1 MEEGGWRLRGYSPF
15 FMLLAHC
22 VRCNEAATRA
32 VSVRIGYLISYLGPQ
47 CHQSTADPTKLA
59 PALTQLFF

>member
-32 VSVRIGYLISYLGPQ
+32 VSVRIGYLVSYLGPQ
-47 CHQSTADPTKLA
+47 CHQSSRRAPHKL
-59 PALTQLFF
+59 LSYSIDN